1 LKTFLPE
8 PLKVLLD
15 FQSLK
20 AEQTTFVTP
29 ELQEVFAD
37 ALFSVHLKGAGNDPP
52 CLISILLEHKS
63 YSDEQAPFQ
72 VLLYLAHGYQAQWK
86 KRGEPLRPIIP
97 FLYYHGKDH
106 WTPKPLSSFFA
117 PAYSELL
124 GYIPQ
129 FEMVFKDLHSL
140 GEEEILAAANVWLR
154 ASLLAQKYS
163 HAPETLSNKAQLI
176 LDTLAQTTGGNL
188 LKEVIV
194 YIVSITKIPARQW
207 AEMVKALPAAI
218 KEEVMST
225 YDMILQEGI
234 EQGIQKGIE
243 QGIQQGLQQGKE
255 KNVNEVVLRGYRNG
269 VSFEILCLL
278 TGLSEEEVKAII
290 AQHGVEEKNG

>member
-1 LKTFLPE
+1 
-8 PLKVLLD
+8 
-15 FQSLK
+15 
-20 AEQTTFVTP
+20 
-29 ELQEVFAD
+29 
-37 ALFSVHLKGAGNDPP
+37 
-52 CLISILLEHKS
+52 
-63 YSDEQAPFQ
+63 
-72 VLLYLAHGYQAQWK
+72 
-86 KRGEPLRPIIP
+86 
-97 FLYYHGKDH
+97 
-106 WTPKPLSSFFA
+106 
-117 PAYSELL
+117 
-124 GYIPQ
+124 
-129 FEMVFKDLHSL
+129 MVFKDLHSL

-163 HAPETLSNKAQLI
+163 HAPEALSNKAQLI

-243 QGIQQGLQQGKE
+243 QGLQQGKE
-255 KNVNEVVLRGYRNG
+255 KNVNEVVLRGYQNG

-290 AQHGVEEKNG
+290 AQHGVANH

>member
-1 LKTFLPE
+1 MPKEIRPPHDAFMKSLLSDIDIARDFLKTFLPE

-86 KRGEPLRPIIP
+86 KRGAPLRPIIP

-106 WTPKPLSSFFA
+106 WAPKPLSSFFA

-163 HAPETLSNKAQLI
+163 HAPEALSN
-176 LDTLAQTTGGNL
+176 
-188 LKEVIV
+188 
-194 YIVSITKIPARQW
+194 
-207 AEMVKALPAAI
+207 
-218 KEEVMST
+218 
-225 YDMILQEGI
+225 
-234 EQGIQKGIE
+234 
-243 QGIQQGLQQGKE
+243 
-255 KNVNEVVLRGYRNG
+255 
-269 VSFEILCLL
+269 
-278 TGLSEEEVKAII
+278 
-290 AQHGVEEKNG
+290 